1 MEFFDEG
8 TANGE
13 SKSEFVYRV
22 LRDNILNGTYGPG
35 AALYIRELSSQLGVS
50 RTPVKE
56 AISRLAFED
65 YVELLPNRCAIVSRI
80 SATEVIE
87 LLELRESLERSAAYY
102 AALRHTEA
110 DIMEMQQIHDYHRT
124 IPAEQK
130 EAVAECD
137 QRFHMAIA
145 KATYNRQMYHCL

>member
-102 AALRHTEA
+102 AALQEV
-110 DIMEMQQIHDYHRT
+110 DYQGT
-124 IPAEQK
+124 ISLECIPEPDSMTAGVRGMAFLSK
-130 EAVAECD
+130 AVKCS
-137 QRFHMAIA
+137 
-145 KATYNRQMYHCL
+145 

>member
-87 LLELRESLERSAAYY
+87 LLELRVEPGTLRRLLCRAAAYRGGY
-102 AALRHTEA
+102 HGDAADPRLPPNDTG
-110 DIMEMQQIHDYHRT
+110 
-124 IPAEQK
+124 
-130 EAVAECD
+130 
-137 QRFHMAIA
+137 
-145 KATYNRQMYHCL
+145 